1 MKKILILANNDV
13 GLYKFRK
20 EIIEELLKENEVYI
34 SLPYGKLVD
43 KLISMGCKFI
53 DTPVDRRGIN
63 PLTDLKLLN
72 SYRKL
77 FNKIKPDLA
86 ITYTIKPNIYASLI
100 ARFKKIDYAV
110 NITGLGTA
118 FQSDNLLRKL
128 IVFLY
133 KIALKKVKVVFFENE
148 ENQNIFINEHI
159 VSRDKT
165 CKLNGAGVNL
175 EDYPYNEYPDENQDI
190 RFLFIGASLIARFK
204 KIDYAVNITGLGTAF
219 QSDNLLRKLIVFLY
233 KIALKKVKVVFF
245 ENEENQNIFI
255 NEHIV
260 SRDKTCKLNGA
271 GVNLEDYPYNEYPD
285 ENQDIRFLF
294 IGRIMK
300 EKGIDELLDA
310 AGRIKKDYP
319 TVQFDIVGPM
329 EDNYK
334 ETIDEYVNNDV
345 INYYGFQSDV
355 KPFIKQCHCFILPS
369 YHEGMANTLLESASM
384 GRPLITSNI
393 SGCKE
398 AINNNG
404 YLVKVK
410 NSDDL
415 YLKIKEFIALDY
427 QDKVI
432 LSKNSRKHIEEV
444 FDKRK
449 VVKETMKGL
458 GL

>member
-1 MKKILILANNDV
+1 MKKKILIIANNSDGLYRFRKELIAELVKNNDV
-13 GLYKFRK
+13 
-20 EIIEELLKENEVYI
+20 IISTPFDNNILELEKMGI
-34 SLPYGKLVD
+34 KL
-43 KLISMGCKFI
+43 I

-133 KIALKKVKVVFFENE
+133 KIALKKVRVVFFENE

-175 EDYPYNEYPDENQDI
+175 EDYP
-190 RFLFIGASLIARFK
+190 LM
-204 KIDYAVNITGLGTAF
+204 
-219 QSDNLLRKLIVFLY
+219 
-233 KIALKKVKVVFF
+233 
-245 ENEENQNIFI
+245 
-255 NEHIV
+255 
-260 SRDKTCKLNGA
+260 
-271 GVNLEDYPYNEYPD
+271 EYPD

-300 EKGIDELLDA
+300 EKGIDELLEA

>member
-1 MKKILILANNDV
+1 MRIMIIANSSG
-13 GLYKFRK
+13 GLYNFRK
-20 EIIEELLKENEVYI
+20 DLINELKKNNEIIIVTPFSNQI
-34 SLPYGKLVD
+34 D
-43 KLISMGCKFI
+43 KLKALNIKLI
-53 DTPVDRRGIN
+53 EIPIDRRGIN

-110 NITGLGTA
+110 NITGLGTT

-175 EDYPYNEYPDENQDI
+175 EDYP
-190 RFLFIGASLIARFK
+190 LM
-204 KIDYAVNITGLGTAF
+204 
-219 QSDNLLRKLIVFLY
+219 
-233 KIALKKVKVVFF
+233 
-245 ENEENQNIFI
+245 
-255 NEHIV
+255 
-260 SRDKTCKLNGA
+260 
-271 GVNLEDYPYNEYPD
+271 EYPD

-300 EKGIDELLDA
+300 EKGIDELLEA

-319 TVQFDIVGPM
+319 AVQFDIVGPM

-384 GRPLITSNI
+384 GRPLITSNM

-410 NSDDL
+410 DSNDL
-415 YLKIKEFIALDY
+415 YFKIKEFIELDY

-449 VVKETMKGL
+449 VVKKTIKFL
-458 GL
+458 DND